1 MTWLLAVGVFL
12 AGIVVGRLTREG
24 KRYPPCP
31 LDVTRNRFVVAS
43 KAEPLYEDAYG
54 DDEETEPFDISLQ
67 VYGDLPEGKSAASA
81 ISFAMTRWLREGA
94 PAGGYTASNELRVHL
109 KCMHGRNR
117 DPESGGEACQ

>member
-1 MTWLLAVGVFL
+1 MTWLLAVGAFVL
-12 AGIVVGRLTREG
+12 GILVGSILRRPQTVEPRAFPHVDIEVERRRAVV
-24 KRYPPCP
+24 
-31 LDVTRNRFVVAS
+31 
-43 KAEPLYEDAYG
+43 KAEPLYED
-54 DDEETEPFDISLQ
+54 DEDTEPFDISLQ
-67 VYGDLPEGKSAASA
+67 VYGDLPEGRSAASA